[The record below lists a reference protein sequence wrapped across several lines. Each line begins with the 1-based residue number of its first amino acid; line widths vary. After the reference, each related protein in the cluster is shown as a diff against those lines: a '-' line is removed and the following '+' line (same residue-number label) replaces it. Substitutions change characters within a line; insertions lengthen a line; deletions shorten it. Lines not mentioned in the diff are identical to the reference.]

1 MEPSAAINGSNCSG
15 HPNARGPH
23 HNQRLGA
30 HCPSCRRMGKR
41 MARANRPSKMRQLGG
56 CSHPQ
61 LGQQPGSCG
70 DASHAMPS
78 VHPSK
83 FQIDL
88 FASHIP
94 GLKNNLADALS
105 RNNLSHF
112 KCHYPQAAQDP
123 TPLPQELLDITLV
136 SKPDWTLAPWTDLW
150 SAIFAMD

>member
-1 MEPSAAINGSNCSG
+1 MVPTAVVTPMQEAHITIKDLVPIVLAVAVWGKEWHGLTVQARCDNSAVVAILNWGSSLDPAVM
-15 HPNARGPH
+15 H
-23 HNQRLGA
+23 L
-30 HCPSCRRMGKR
+30 
-41 MARANRPSKMRQLGG
+41 MRCLAFI
-56 CSHPQ
+56 
-61 LGQQPGSCG
+61 L
-70 DASHAMPS
+70 A
-78 VHPSK
+78 K

-94 GLKNNLADALS
+94 GLKNDLADALS

-136 SKPDWTLAPWTDLW
+136 SKPDWTSAPWTDLW